1 MTNEASP
8 PVSTSALD
16 AFLLRTVLTGAM
28 ALPMLIF
35 YAIGTLGPFLV
46 ADLGVAP
53 GWLGYLTMSAFG
65 FAALLSLWAGP
76 LVNRLGS
83 RRALA
88 LLFLVATLAY
98 GLIGVAPGFGGVV
111 LAVAVCGIAQ
121 ALSNPATNLLIAERV
136 LPQKKAAVV
145 GLKQAGVQVAALFAG
160 LVLPGIAQQFG
171 WRVALL
177 LLVPLGLLL
186 ALGAPRIAPKAAA
199 GKPARFGL
207 ARPSRVLALLM
218 AIQLCAGVALSAYIT
233 FLGVFA
239 TRQGMSSVVAGSLV
253 AVFGVMGILA
263 RVLLTP
269 LGGRMRDESWLLLI
283 LLALAACAIGVTA
296 QATPERHWMLWA
308 GTIGIGLTAVATN
321 AIAMSM
327 LLSDRAFGAPASSA
341 SMLSVGFFG
350 GFALG
355 PPSFGA
361 LSSGSWGFSGA
372 WVALISVL
380 ALGCPLSLL
389 LVRARRS
396 VEDEPEVLS
405 NSAGVK

>member
-1 MTNEASP
+1 MTPDTSP
-8 PVSTSALD
+8 PAADSALD

-83 RRALA
+83 RRALT

-136 LPQKKAAVV
+136 PPQKKAAVV

-160 LVLPGIAQQFG
+160 LVLPGIALQFG
-171 WRVALL
+171 WRAALL

-199 GKPARFGL
+199 GKPASFGL

-263 RVLLTP
+263 RVVLTP

-327 LLSDRAFGAPASSA
+327 LLRDRAFGTPATSA
-341 SMLSVGFFG
+341 GMLSVGFFG
-350 GFALG
+350 GFAFG

-361 LSSGSWGFSGA
+361 LSAGPWGFDGA
-372 WVALISVL
+372 WTALVGVLVLGCLL
-380 ALGCPLSLL
+380 ALLL
-389 LVRARRS
+389 ARVRRS
-396 VEDEPEVLS
+396 SEGGAEAFSSP
-405 NSAGVK
+405 AGAK

>member
-1 MTNEASP
+1 MTLNVSP
-8 PVSTSALD
+8 SAADSVLD
-16 AFLLRTVLTGAM
+16 AFLLRTVMTGAM

-98 GLIGVAPGFGGVV
+98 GLIAVAPTFGGVV

-136 LPQKKAAVV
+136 PPQKKAAVV
-145 GLKQAGVQVAALFAG
+145 GVKQAGVQVAALFAG

-171 WRVALL
+171 WRAALL

-199 GKPARFGL
+199 GKPASFGL
-207 ARPSRVLALLM
+207 IRPSRMLALLM
-218 AIQLCAGVALSAYIT
+218 TIQLCAGVALSAYIT

-239 TRQGMSSVVAGSLV
+239 TRQGMSSVVAGGLV

-263 RVLLTP
+263 RVVLTP
-269 LGGRMRDESWLLLI
+269 IGGRMRDESWLLLL

-296 QATPERHWMLWA
+296 QATPERHWMLWT
-308 GTIGIGLTAVATN
+308 GTIGVGLTAVATN

-327 LLSDRAFGAPASSA
+327 LLRDRAFGAPATSA
-341 SMLSVGFFG
+341 GMLSVGFFG
-350 GFALG
+350 GFAFG

-361 LSSGSWGFSGA
+361 LSAGPWGFAGA
-372 WVALISVL
+372 WAALIGVL
-380 ALGCPLSLL
+380 ALGALL
-389 LVRARRS
+389 ALWLAWVRHSFNRGG
-396 VEDEPEVLS
+396 EEPSRAV
-405 NSAGVK
+405 GVK

>member
-1 MTNEASP
+1 MTPDTSP
-8 PVSTSALD
+8 PAADSALD

-46 ADLGVAP
+46 TDLGVAP

-171 WRVALL
+171 WRAALL
-177 LLVPLGLLL
+177 LLVPLGMLL

-199 GKPARFGL
+199 GKPASFGL

-263 RVLLTP
+263 RVVLTP
-269 LGGRMRDESWLLLI
+269 IGGRMRDESWLLLI

-327 LLSDRAFGAPASSA
+327 LLRDRAFGTPATSA
-341 SMLSVGFFG
+341 GMLSVGFFG
-350 GFALG
+350 GFAFG

-361 LSSGSWGFSGA
+361 LSAGPWGFDGA
-372 WVALISVL
+372 WAALIGVL
-380 ALGCPLSLL
+380 ALGCLLALL
-389 LVRARRS
+389 LARARRS
-396 VEDEPEVLS
+396 VGAGAEVLS
-405 NSAGVK
+405 NPAGAK